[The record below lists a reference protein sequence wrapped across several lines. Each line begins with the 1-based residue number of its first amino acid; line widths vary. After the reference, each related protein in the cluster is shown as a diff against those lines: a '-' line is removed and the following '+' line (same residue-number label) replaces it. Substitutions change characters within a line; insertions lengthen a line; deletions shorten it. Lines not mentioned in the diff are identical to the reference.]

1 MIIEKVDLPA
11 LVMVTAFT
19 VNLIVSF
26 WFGGLIQFKEVGWV
40 LFFSGSLFFIYVVFY
55 LRSGFFGNVLPVLD
69 FLITDGP
76 YKFCRHPLYF
86 SFILLVFGFD
96 LLFGSIVG
104 IVYTVVISIPTVI
117 YRGKAEERSL
127 KTRFGEEWD
136 NYADKVGFL
145 LPKFREH
152 Q

>member
-1 MIIEKVDLPA
+1 
-11 LVMVTAFT
+11 
-19 VNLIVSF
+19 
-26 WFGGLIQFKEVGWV
+26 
-40 LFFSGSLFFIYVVFY
+40 
-55 LRSGFFGNVLPVLD
+55 LRSGFFGNVEPVLD
-69 FLITDGP
+69 SLITDGP

-96 LLFGSIVG
+96 LLLGSIIG
-104 IVYTVVISIPTVI
+104 IVYTVVISIPTAI

-152 Q
+152 QKI